1 MNITYL
7 GHNNT
12 DTTGL
17 ATAFGGLLSATDL
30 RLAIKD
36 FEHYLLNLEGAQTDI
51 PSYHHFA
58 PGNYAREMHI
68 PPRVVIVGK
77 LHKHAHIN
85 IISKGK
91 ITVVTEHEGVQTL
104 EAPCTFISKPGT
116 KRVVCAH
123 EETVWTTIHP
133 TNETDLDKIE
143 AEVIA
148 KTYDEIELEGTL

>member
-1 MNITYL
+1 MNITYN
-7 GHNNT
+7 GHNNP
-12 DTTGL
+12 DK
-17 ATAFGGLLSATDL
+17 TALSFIFGRELSSTQM
-30 RLAIKD
+30 RSKIKD
-36 FEHYLLNLEGAQTDI
+36 FENYLLSLDESQTDI

-68 PPRVVIVGK
+68 PPHIIIVGK
-77 LHKHAHIN
+77 LHRHAHIN

-91 ITVVTEHEGVQTL
+91 ITVVTEHEGVQIL
-104 EAPCTFISKPGT
+104 EAPCTFVSQPGT

-143 AEVIA
+143 SEVIA
-148 KTYDEIELEGTL
+148 KDYDEIELEG